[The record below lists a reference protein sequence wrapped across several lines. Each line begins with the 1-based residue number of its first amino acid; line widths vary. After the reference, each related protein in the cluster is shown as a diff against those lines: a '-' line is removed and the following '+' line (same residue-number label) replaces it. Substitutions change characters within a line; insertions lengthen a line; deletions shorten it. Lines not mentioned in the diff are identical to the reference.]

1 MRVEIGRAAY
11 LLYYYYIFFSFK
23 DIFSMYL
30 YLFCIVFG
38 VLGLS
43 ICDPGPQNQS

>member
-11 LLYYYYIFFSFK
+11 LLYYYIFFHSKTYFL
-23 DIFSMYL
+23 MYL